1 MGQTQLTRQILQN
14 RMAADSLCQQLLLAN
29 NALGILSLYDDSIY
43 SSPTWGYLYQQS
55 ISLHQTIGDLKN
67 QCYQARQDQAELL
80 PDLSEGL
87 LYDLQVLNRTLL
99 SVDRTIIQWLI
110 TQGVADNS
118 EDAIKYGF
126 SLHAR
131 FDICPQFDPRLSQ
144 NHHLYLDWQF
154 PYVFCPSNA
163 LNDVGA
169 LGSDCYQ
176 LGRWG
181 GLVLLNRPELTMVT
195 NAFLKEFIQF
205 VPELGF
211 IAGSLTQLHL
221 FYAQECLSID
231 LAIPSAKAL
240 K

>member
-1 MGQTQLTRQILQN
+1 MGQKDEARQILQN
-14 RMAADSLCQQLLLAN
+14 RMAADHLCQQLLLAN
-29 NALGILSLYDDSIY
+29 NALGAISCFEATLR
-43 SSPTWGYLYQQS
+43 SSPSWAHLRQQS
-55 ISLHQTIGDLKN
+55 DFSHQAIGNLKN
-67 QCYQARQDQAELL
+67 QCFQARQDQAEQL
-80 PDLSEGL
+80 PDLPEGL

-181 GLVLLNRPELTMVT
+181 GLVLLNRPELTIVT